1 MAEAL
6 LAELAH
12 ERGLDFDVQSA
23 GTDAYEGMPAMAS
36 TIAVL
41 DRETGRR
48 LLDHRSRRLGIPL
61 LEDADLVVGM
71 TTAHVAQIVNK
82 FPEFAAKTIALAD
95 VPGGRDIEDPYAARI
110 PVYKKT
116 RVDIEAAL
124 PGLIDVIL
132 ERTGRPKNQT

>member
-12 ERGLDFDVQSA
+12 TSGLDFDVQSA
-23 GTDAYEGMPAMAS
+23 GVDAYEGMPAMPS

-41 DRETGRR
+41 DDATGRR
-48 LLDHRSRRLGIPL
+48 LLDHRSQRLGIPL

-71 TTAHVAQIVNK
+71 TAAHVQQIVETY
-82 FPEFAAKTIALAD
+82 PEFADKTIALAD

-110 PVYKKT
+110 PVYRKT

-124 PGLIDVIL
+124 PGLIEVIL
-132 ERTGRPKNQT
+132 ERTGRPKNQP